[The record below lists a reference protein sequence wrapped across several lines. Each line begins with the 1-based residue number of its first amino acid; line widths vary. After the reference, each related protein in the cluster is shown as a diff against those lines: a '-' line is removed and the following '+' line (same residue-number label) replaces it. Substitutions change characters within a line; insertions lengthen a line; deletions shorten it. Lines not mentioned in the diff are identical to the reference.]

1 MKITPQLKKEIQRV
15 LWDYTIDDNL
25 LDNILSGKMS
35 TFSLNKE
42 KLFARLLL
50 STKWY
55 TLLDC
60 LGRDGL
66 NEILTDN
73 VINLIWIPDVREK
86 FHYARKTLYGLS

>member
-1 MKITPQLKKEIQRV
+1 MNMTPKLKKEFRRV
-15 LWDYTIDDNL
+15 LWDYTIDDNSL
-25 LDNILSGKMS
+25 SNILNGTKS

-66 NEILTDN
+66 KEILTDD
-73 VINLIWIPDVREK
+73 VINHIWIPDVREK
-86 FHYARKTLYGLS
+86 FHYARKTLHGLS